1 MFRYATKNLSG
12 KIKMYSVN
20 KSMLDVM
27 SRCFLFFFFLF
38 FLIKQVHISDDV
50 FHDAVHVQ
58 RLCAHKY
65 RNRILRTGHRSSVR
79 VLCVF
84 LGCWRSD

>member
-20 KSMLDVM
+20 KCWMLCRVV
-27 SRCFLFFFFLF
+27 SFCFFFF
-38 FLIKQVHISDDV
+38 IKQVNISDDV
-50 FHDAVHVQ
+50 FYDAVHVQ

-65 RNRILRTGHRSSVR
+65 RNRILRTGYRSSVR

-84 LGCWRSD
+84 LGCWRSN